1 MHKLAQYRSGSDADG
16 LTGRTRHTER
26 PRRHRGKFSGGAQPA
41 KTHTHANA
49 VCRPT
54 IRRMRAS
61 YSLLLLAL
69 ATAPVFAQNTSQNT
83 PQGTPA
89 EREQLSNKEQPAKG
103 REQRVERIHV
113 EDAGSRVD
121 ELRVGGQTRSI
132 SVQPKTGNM
141 PSYEV
146 QSPDG
151 PGNRT
156 GSQNGAETNTA
167 PRVWNVLKF

>member
-1 MHKLAQYRSGSDADG
+1 
-16 LTGRTRHTER
+16 
-26 PRRHRGKFSGGAQPA
+26 
-41 KTHTHANA
+41 
-49 VCRPT
+49 
-54 IRRMRAS
+54 MRAS

-69 ATAPVFAQNTSQNT
+69 ATAPVFAQNNSQNT
-83 PQGTPA
+83 QQPTTDK
-89 EREQLSNKEQPAKG
+89 REQLSNKEQAPTQ
-103 REQRVERIHV
+103 REQRTEHIQV
-113 EDAGSRVD
+113 EDAGSRVN
-121 ELRVGGQTRSI
+121 ELRVGGQTRNI

-151 PGNRT
+151 TGNRT